1 MSLSVQETQ
10 VRRIP
15 GGENGNP
22 LQYSCLGNPT
32 DRGDWCVT
40 VHGVA
45 KSWIQHSNWV
55 CTHAIQIMPLPINNH
70 IKPGHRNLLH
80 SALSHHH
87 NWSSSP
93 SKKGGSQNRENDQLD
108 GSHWGF
114 SQPSDLPVVSEI
126 VRHTTGNGCPMS
138 VPGGSCCQQWPLNP
152 SSSFPPKAPDLKIG
166 QASEKTAWIMWSK
179 QERDGGLEG
188 NLPYCIS
195 IPKKKRKSLKKGRGW
210 RNSTE
215 DAPSPGTKKNRIF
228 KEGIGH
234 LKCSP
239 RSSGYRLWDVAMQWQ
254 WPWAVAGRRLAVR
267 KGNRARGCD
276 FLSASHQW
284 QPSGLL
290 LRLCLIGPAEL
301 QLWPT
306 QNHTRKAILEN
317 RAPRVNKLTIE
328 QSSRDCQSKWGL
340 AHWGCQLCERN
351 AGCWKT
357 EKCVSDLEIRDRTRG
372 QGRLEAFR
380 PCSCVSSVAHPDFH
394 MGVVSF

>member
-1 MSLSVQETQ
+1 
-10 VRRIP
+10 
-15 GGENGNP
+15 
-22 LQYSCLGNPT
+22 
-32 DRGDWCVT
+32 
-40 VHGVA
+40 
-45 KSWIQHSNWV
+45 
-55 CTHAIQIMPLPINNH
+55 MPLPINNH

-210 RNSTE
+210 RNSTK
-215 DAPSPGTKKNRIF
+215 DAPSPGTKKNR
-228 KEGIGH
+228 
-234 LKCSP
+234 
-239 RSSGYRLWDVAMQWQ
+239 GYSK
-254 WPWAVAGRRLAVR
+254 
-267 KGNRARGCD
+267 KG
-276 FLSASHQW
+276 L
-284 QPSGLL
+284 
-290 LRLCLIGPAEL
+290 
-301 QLWPT
+301 
-306 QNHTRKAILEN
+306 AILNAHHGAAATASGRWQCSDSDPGPLLVGAWQSE
-317 RAPRVNKLTIE
+317 RETE
-328 QSSRDCQSKWGL
+328 QEGVTFSVPPTNGNLQ
-340 AHWGCQLCERN
+340 GCCF
-351 AGCWKT
+351 AYA
-357 EKCVSDLEIRDRTRG
+357 S
-372 QGRLEAFR
+372 
-380 PCSCVSSVAHPDFH
+380 
-394 MGVVSF
+394 